1 MDGEVLPPGTPA
13 SFDSQVN
20 RQQALDELEQ
30 QVAQAQ
36 SELEEY
42 QHMLNDLPA
51 IYEGK
56 FRQKVHTVAQNIRQ
70 LLDERRAL
78 RDLVAKALVQ
88 ARENPLL
95 PAVKEEN
102 TTASVSVAS
111 QKKWS
116 DLHLPR
122 FRILF
127 SPVAALKAKRASLQ
141 FLGLRFGILFLIFF
155 AGVQIL
161 GKRTI
166 APTPRQV
173 SSVRVS
179 DTLLPPASLK
189 IQASGGQSWVLVED
203 LKGRMV
209 LDVILE
215 PGQSKFLSIKSGL
228 RVRSGRP
235 DLLMIEVDK
244 TAAKPLGKVTDMDW
258 FYFRQ

>member
-1 MDGEVLPPGTPA
+1 MDGEVLPSCTPA
-13 SFDSQVN
+13 SFDSRVH
-20 RQQALDELEQ
+20 REQALDELEQ

-36 SELEEY
+36 DELEEY
-42 QHMLNDLPA
+42 QHMFSDLPA

-56 FRQKVHTVAQNIRQ
+56 FRQKVHTVAQDIRQ

-78 RDLVAKALVQ
+78 QDLVAKALVQ
-88 ARENPLL
+88 ALDNPLL

-102 TTASVSVAS
+102 TTTGVSVAP

-122 FRILF
+122 FQILS
-127 SPVAALKAKRASLQ
+127 SPVAALKVKRGSLQ
-141 FLGLRFGILFLIFF
+141 FIGLGFGILFLFFF

-161 GKRTI
+161 GKRPI
-166 APTPRQV
+166 APSPRQV

-189 IQASGGQSWVLVED
+189 IQASGGQSWVMVED

-215 PGQSKFLSIKSGL
+215 PAQSKFLSIKSGL